1 MVEPRGRPG
10 RRRAR
15 RFVATFL
22 LVLCCLTLW
31 ALAMPLFSAADEG
44 AHMVKAY
51 AVVHGVPGRTDPETG
66 VQQFE
71 VPSVFRYGD
80 STGLPCFV
88 FRPEQAAD
96 RLVIDEN
103 GPDHEVGSSAA
114 GYPPLLLRHRRMADP
129 RQLGSDVA
137 VPDADRRRRRGGA
150 ARGSGLRE
158 PGVDAVTECD
168 GRRSGGG
175 DHPGA
180 ALLRSDGQSDRPHDR
195 RRAGGVGRRHPPWRA
210 ASRSSVWAGRPRPS
224 GATLPSRADAPR
236 LLAVDRVDRRRA
248 GGDHSLGSFACPTR
262 VSRCGPGGR
271 RRRLRVTPDH
281 DLRGRRRLTRG
292 IERRGEWQLLVGG
305 R

>member
-1 MVEPRGRPG
+1 
-10 RRRAR
+10 
-15 RFVATFL
+15 
-22 LVLCCLTLW
+22 
-31 ALAMPLFSAADEG
+31 
-44 AHMVKAY
+44 MVKAY
-51 AVVHGVPGRTDPETG
+51 AVVHGVSGRTDPETG

-96 RLVIDEN
+96 CLVIDEN

-158 PGVDAVTECD
+158 PGVDAVTECA

-175 DHPGA
+175 DHSGA
-180 ALLRSDGQSDRPHDR
+180 ALLRSDGQSDRPHNR
-195 RRAGGVGRRHPPWRA
+195 CRVAAWAGGICLARARAARACGLVGRGR
-210 ASRSSVWAGRPRPS
+210 RS
-224 GATLPSRADAPR
+224 ATLPSRADAPR
-236 LLAVDRVDRRRA
+236 LLAVDRARSSPGWWR
-248 GGDHSLGSFACPTR
+248 SLPGLVC
-262 VSRCGPGGR
+262 VSYSCLAVWAWAVAVVGCAR
-271 RRRLRVTPDH
+271 TPDH
-281 DLRGRRRLTRG
+281 DLRGGRRLTRG